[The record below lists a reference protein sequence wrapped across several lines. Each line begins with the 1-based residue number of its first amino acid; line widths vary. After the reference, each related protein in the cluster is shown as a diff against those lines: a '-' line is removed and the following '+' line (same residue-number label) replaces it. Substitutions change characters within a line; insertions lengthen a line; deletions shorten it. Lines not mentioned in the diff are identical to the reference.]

1 MINLKNYIKCYPNI
15 IDEDACK
22 KIITQKDLK
31 FQRATVGGG
40 KKTST
45 VRNCYS
51 KPLDKAFDTIIF
63 NCVGTVLSKYK
74 KEFKYLEQGQMDDT
88 GYEHLLYI
96 GSEKGEYKEHTD
108 HFRHAPRVIS
118 CSILLND
125 NYEGG
130 DLTFFGGEYVVSK
143 KVGSAVVFPS
153 NFCFPH
159 SVTPITN
166 GDRHSIVTWL
176 L

>member
-1 MINLKNYIKCYPNI
+1 M
-15 IDEDACK
+15 
-22 KIITQKDLK
+22 
-31 FQRATVGGG
+31 
-40 KKTST
+40 
-45 VRNCYS
+45 
-51 KPLDKAFDTIIF
+51 
-63 NCVGTVLSKYK
+63 
-74 KEFKYLEQGQMDDT
+74 
-88 GYEHLLYI
+88 LYV

-108 HFRHAPRVIS
+108 HFRQATRVIS

-125 NYEGG
+125 NYDGG

-159 SVTPITN
+159 SVTPVTN
-166 GDRHSIVTWL
+166 GDRHSITTWL